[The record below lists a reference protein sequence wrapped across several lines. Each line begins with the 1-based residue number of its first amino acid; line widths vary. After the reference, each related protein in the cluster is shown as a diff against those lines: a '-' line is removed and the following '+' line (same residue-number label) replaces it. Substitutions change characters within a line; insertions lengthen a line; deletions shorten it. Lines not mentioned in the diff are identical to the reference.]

1 MANIVKRGGGVAP
14 SWQKAL
20 ERAGGRKLET
30 AEKRGPVAVPGTVI
44 LAIDCSSSMA
54 RDKLRQ
60 AQAGA
65 LAFAKDALGRGYAI
79 GIVQFDSE
87 AYVRA
92 PPGREIGALHAA
104 VETRAVSG
112 TTNLADGLRLAA
124 EQVGA
129 RPNSVICIVTDGVPD
144 SPSAAMQAAA
154 DAKGRGIDIMA
165 VGTDDADWDYLS
177 RLVTRTELAAK
188 VEANRLGQQIA
199 DMSKKLP
206 LLGAPPTAK
215 GDD

>member
-20 ERAGGRKLET
+20 EHAGGRKLET
-30 AEKRGPVAVPGTVI
+30 AEKRGNVPVPGAVI

-65 LAFAKDALGRGYAI
+65 LAFAKDALERGYEI
-79 GIVQFDSE
+79 GVVQFDSE
-87 AYVRA
+87 AYVCA
-92 PPGREIGALHAA
+92 PPGREIGALHRA
-104 VETRAVSG
+104 VETLDVCG
-112 TTNLADGLRLAA
+112 TTNLTDGLRLAVD
-124 EQVGA
+124 QVGA

-144 SPSAAMQAAA
+144 SPRTAMRVAK
-154 DAKGRGIDIMA
+154 DAKARGIDIMA
-165 VGTDDADWDYLS
+165 VGTEDADWDYLS
-177 RLVTRTELAAK
+177 LLVSRTELAAK
-188 VEANRLGQQIA
+188 VEAKRLGQQIA

-206 LLGAPPTAK
+206 LLGAPPAAK
-215 GDD
+215 GDG